1 MLSTITVRRPLLAV
15 CVLALVFPSYPLAQ
29 DSKGSDKFNGPL
41 RDPPRRDFDFIHLRL
56 ECSFDWEAESVD
68 GIVTHTVRA
77 FRDGVRALEL
87 DAVDVDVRTVTLS
100 DGRSLSF
107 ETLPKKLRVDLGA
120 ESRRGEEITFSVSY
134 RAQPR
139 LGVYF
144 RKPRADS
151 PEAPVQIWT
160 QGEAE
165 EARHW
170 IPCFDHPSDKLT
182 TEVLVKAPRPLIA
195 ISNGRLLSKEPDG
208 DDASVFHWRQEEPHT
223 TYLISVIVGEFAVW
237 EDSAGKIPLKAYV
250 PKKYADLAARS
261 FELTADIIEHFQLKT
276 GVLYP
281 WPRYDQICVSGFRFG
296 GMENTAATTLNER
309 TLHDERAALDVSS
322 RGLVA
327 HELAHQW
334 FGDLVTCRDWGDMW
348 LNEGFATFFANLYA
362 EHHLGEDEAVY
373 ARGEKEKKYK
383 SEDADEYRRR
393 LSTRRW
399 RSPVDLFDSHSY
411 SKGCLVLSMLRYV
424 LGDDLFF
431 AGIRLYLERN
441 AYRPVETADFRAAM
455 EEATGESLGWFFDQW
470 VHSGGH
476 PRYKVRSRWN
486 AETES
491 LKVEV
496 EQTHAV
502 DNLTPLFRMPV
513 VFSIAH
519 SSAVTEHKV
528 WVSEKKHTFTFP
540 AAKRPLMVRFDPDDW
555 ILKELDFERTREE
568 LLYQLEFAGN
578 VAGRIEAAKGLEM
591 FGGTETVRAKLLE
604 HLDSEPFWGVR
615 RQIVSTLSALKE
627 DSVTGRLTARL
638 EKEPKSKVRRE
649 IVTAL
654 GEAGGEECA
663 GTLRDVISREA
674 SYYVVADALK
684 ALGKVAGAE
693 ARADA
698 IRALALPSHR
708 EVIRVAAVEVL
719 AMDDS
724 MTGDVQKE
732 VVGRLVS
739 LAAPANPLPVRLAA
753 FRALGKAGKGT
764 DDAWDTLKEALE
776 ESDVTVRWEAIE
788 ALGEL
793 GDPRAVPALE
803 KRKGEETAV
812 VFRDPV
818 EAISKALDQIA
829 GKTDVDDLKKQVRE
843 LRERLETLEKRS
855 N

>member
-1 MLSTITVRRPLLAV
+1 MTTLRLCLLAAG
-15 CVLALVFPSYPLAQ
+15 VLASVLSSYSSAQ
-29 DSKGSDKFNGPL
+29 DSRGSEKFNGPL

-56 ECSFDWEAESVD
+56 ECSFDWEAGSVD
-68 GIVTHTVRA
+68 GTVTHTVRA

-87 DAVDVDVRTVTLS
+87 DAIDIDVRGVTLS
-100 DGRSLSF
+100 DGRPLSF
-107 ETLPKKLRVDLGA
+107 ETLPGRLRVGLGA
-120 ESRRGEEITFSVSY
+120 ESRRGEEITFSIAY

-144 RKPRADS
+144 RKPSIDS
-151 PEAPVQIWT
+151 PGTPMQIWT

-182 TEVLVKAPRPLIA
+182 TEVFVRAPRPLIA
-195 ISNGRLLSKEPDG
+195 ISNGRLISSKPAG
-208 DDASVFHWRQEEPHT
+208 DDTSIFHWRQDEPHT
-223 TYLISVIVGEFAVW
+223 TYLISVIVGEFSVW
-237 EDSAGKIPLKAYV
+237 KDWAGKIPLKAYTQ
-250 PKKYADLAARS
+250 PRLADLAARS
-261 FELTADIIEHFQLKT
+261 FALTADMIDYFQMKT

-334 FGDLVTCRDWGDMW
+334 FGDLVTCKDWGEMW
-348 LNEGFATFFANLYA
+348 LNEGFATFFENLYA
-362 EHHLGEDEAVY
+362 EHHLGWDEAVY
-373 ARGEKEKKYK
+373 ARDERGKKYR
-383 SEDADEYRRR
+383 SEDSEEYRRR

-399 RSPVDLFDSHSY
+399 RNPVDLFDSHSY

-431 AGIRLYLERN
+431 AGIELYLERN
-441 AYRPVETADFRAAM
+441 AYRPVETADFRIAM

-476 PRYKVRSRWN
+476 PQYKVQSRWD
-486 AETES
+486 AQARS
-491 LKVEV
+491 LQIEV
-496 EQTHAV
+496 EQTQEV
-502 DNLTPLFRMPV
+502 DHLTPLFRMPV
-513 VFSIAH
+513 VLSIAQ

-540 AAKRPLMVRFDPDDW
+540 VAERPRMVRFDPQDW
-555 ILKELDFERTREE
+555 ILKELDFERTRED
-568 LLYQLEFAGN
+568 LLYQLEFAGD
-578 VAGRIEAAKGLEM
+578 VTGRLEAARDLEK
-591 FGGTETVRAKLLE
+591 FVGAETVKAKLFERLAA
-604 HLDSEPFWGVR
+604 EPFWGVR
-615 RQIVSTLSALKE
+615 GQIVSTLSELKE
-627 DSVTGRLTARL
+627 ARVARMLTAHL
-638 EKEPKSKVRRE
+638 KKEPKSKVRRE
-649 IVTAL
+649 IVKAL
-654 GEAGGEECA
+654 GEVKGEESE
-663 GTLRDVISREA
+663 GTLREVIRLEP

-684 ALGKVAGAE
+684 ALGKIAGAG

-698 IRALALPSHR
+698 IGALARASHR
-708 EVIRVAAVEVL
+708 EVIRVAAVDVL

-724 MTGDVQKE
+724 MTGEVQKE
-732 VVGRLVS
+732 VVERLVS
-739 LAAPANPLPVRLAA
+739 LSGPANPLPVRLAA
-753 FRALGKAGKGT
+753 FRGLGKAGKGS
-764 DDAWDTLKEALE
+764 DEALNTLTEALE
-776 ESDVTVRWEAIE
+776 KSDVTLRCEAIE

-803 KRKGEETAV
+803 KRRGKEIPV

-818 EAISKALDQIA
+818 EAIAKALDRIA
-829 GKTDVDDLKKQVRE
+829 GKTDADDLRKEVRE
-843 LRERLETLEKRS
+843 LREKLETLEKRT